1 MLLCTLKIRIRHPG
15 AAKVRFIHLPCPKV
29 PLLANS
35 LQFFM
40 FQSSLLSMFG
50 FLKSFLLLL
59 LLCFVLF
66 LTWSLTSL
74 ELVRHTRL
82 ASNSYTLCLP
92 RSRTKGMS
100 HHAQPYLFL
109 TEMGCHF
116 IEFSMLVCWFL
127 PKGDVT
133 ITYSEP
139 EHFPLSHPTHI
150 SVKPVL
156 MALWLWKCC
165 LWLSHSVCY
174 D

>member
-1 MLLCTLKIRIRHPG
+1 MKTVFFSSRNTLYFSP
-15 AAKVRFIHLPCPKV
+15 
-29 PLLANS
+29 PLKAGYSTGCNDDAWGRYS
-35 LQFFM
+35 CF
-40 FQSSLLSMFG
+40 SSNLRRKALR
-50 FLKSFLLLL
+50 FLLLL